1 MKAQAL
7 RFIIL
12 IPSLLAIIACDTS
25 LTVGTRTV
33 GIRSGKFIYTE
44 GYLRAVY
51 NFPLENVWA
60 ACEKTLADLQ
70 AVDVE
75 RDKKI
80 ATGNLTA
87 MIHDDKIRISVE
99 YIEKGLTAVSA
110 MVGPAGNNLAS
121 QLIHDR
127 IENVLKA
134 P

>member
-1 MKAQAL
+1 MKVKTL

-12 IPSLLAIIACDTS
+12 IPSLLAIMACDTS

-51 NFPLENVWA
+51 NFPLEKVWT
-60 ACEKTLADLQ
+60 ACEKTLADLK
-70 AVDVE
+70 ADDIAL
-75 RDKKI
+75 DKKI

-87 MIHDDKIRISVE
+87 MIHDDKVRIAVE
-99 YIEKGLTAVSA
+99 YMEKGLTAVSV